1 MTRNRFTDA
10 LKRMRSTDVE
20 WLERAQCRGRDP
32 ELYSLD
38 SKMYR
43 DIDRQARARWL
54 CRGCPVMQQCA
65 ADALEPLAYGTVRA
79 GVWIPIATSNQ
90 KGIGRHGWSL
100 IRDGLKAIALG
111 RTDADALALDAY
123 PGRPEIIPGAGEV
136 WGATARQG
144 GATAP
149 GRGGGPRG

>member
-1 MTRNRFTDA
+1 MTRDRFTDA
-10 LKRMRSTDVE
+10 LKRMRSTDIE

-38 SKMYR
+38 SKLYR

-79 GVWIPIATSNQ
+79 GVWLPIATSTS
-90 KGIGRHGWSL
+90 GLTPRGWSL

-111 RTDADALALDAY
+111 RTDADALALDAV
-123 PGRPEIIPGAGEV
+123 PGRPEVIPGDGRV
-136 WGATARQG
+136 WGATPPEG
-144 GATAP
+144 GATP
-149 GRGGGPRG
+149 PWGGGGPRG